1 MFNNFLQF
9 QKKFQTKENVK
20 KNERNLEAE
29 MRKSA
34 EIEELARNLNSEK
47 TEMKVWNSKFLN
59 I

>member
-47 TEMKVWNSKFLN
+47 TEMKV
-59 I
+59 